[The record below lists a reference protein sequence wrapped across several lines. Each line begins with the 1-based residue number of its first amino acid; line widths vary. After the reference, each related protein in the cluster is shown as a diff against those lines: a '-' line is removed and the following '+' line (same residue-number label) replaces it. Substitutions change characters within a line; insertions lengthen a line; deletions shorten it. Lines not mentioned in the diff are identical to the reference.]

1 MTRLFSALAL
11 ALATAAGP
19 ALAADSKPELAIP
32 KGGTPIDCNNSPFGR
47 FLPVGIDQEV
57 LVTRVSAG
65 APSIYQ
71 LSGGPL
77 ATERQILG
85 GSGVLSGATRTATTS
100 ADIDGDGDE
109 EHIVVMA
116 KGTTLEVVSFTRDP
130 ANGGALRQ
138 AANRSQ
144 GADGTVLDVQVT
156 TADLLGRRDGSKQIV
171 YGALVQVGGEVVLR
185 IFTLEGAPGGTFI
198 NSPLSASFLATPGS
212 GGSYAG
218 VDAFRIAGGNP
229 LLEPAEQVVLVTR
242 KRTSGAAALGY
253 TILRKDPDPENVP
266 GFLPFPGS
274 YTEEEAPGTSLARF
288 SVHVADLGDTVGHEV
303 LVGIQS
309 SENGNLNP
317 PQLRARNYTV
327 QRTAD
332 GSGFLGAT
340 MSGINA
346 NYTVPGT
353 ASASFAVATGQVDR
367 RPGDDIVV
375 AFKEGTNLRTTML
388 RPVFNAG
395 GLLIGIAPP
404 SPAITAA
411 APATDMQANRVEVAI
426 GDANSDAAGDVYVA
440 YTGLTGST
448 EVTKLRRFS
457 LDAPVSDGAFPPAS
471 SFSLRA
477 SFDFPSNLPVTP
489 SFEVRV
495 ADIDQDSVVARIGA
509 ECRRVRDPLVRS
521 VVRMPPYWERLQA
534 GAGAPQGAATI
545 GRSQSTGGSNS
556 QAYATFTSHDLSGY
570 FGAQFGS
577 ETIGFKVTAKAKAGG
592 NWQSTRGVE
601 TAFEQ
606 STTYSEANSI
616 AAGEGLVV
624 EESNAFD
631 CYSFN
636 VERGGQSVPS
646 STVRACEIVR
656 VGDNGTNPRTL
667 TGVSLVEWDT
677 SRVAGQPAQWL
688 PLHPDWAN
696 LALFRPASS
705 PLSPLQGA
713 FANATDGRFDT
724 AVQVSAFAPYLDI
737 DLGSVQDI
745 TNIRVWHAPGI
756 QRLTRN
762 TLTASPNPIGASPT
776 PGERTFSFDPR
787 TDNGI
792 DRWNIWTRDPVTR
805 APLRA
810 RYLRIRATGSTTVT
824 LSEVQV
830 FGEVYREPVDF
841 PDAVCDPVPGDGT
854 FFAVVADKVSVP
866 NRWRLVH
873 VRGDLLWSGIPATT
887 SDTRCPAPTYHA
899 GVLTAPIW
907 DTVSFTGSAS
917 NSWALSQ
924 ESTNLI
930 GSNTSIEHSARF
942 GAEIEAELGL
952 VVGAVAGIAYE
963 FATGATQTQSTTM
976 YWGSGLEYAGAMN
989 GFTDPTAANCDYR
1002 PQPYS
1007 YAVTDRSNTGF
1018 THRYTVV
1025 DYVVRGLGWSR
1036 IGGNPPAANC
1046 FPAREDGVF
1055 SNSFEP
1061 AAP

>member
-11 ALATAAGP
+11 ALAAIAGP
-19 ALAADSKPELAIP
+19 AHAADGKPEMVIP
-32 KGGTPIDCNNSPFGR
+32 KGGLPIDCNNSPFGR

-65 APSIYQ
+65 APSVYQ
-71 LSGGPL
+71 LSGGPM
-77 ATERQILG
+77 ATERQVLG
-85 GSGVLSGATRTATTS
+85 GSGVLAGATRTVTTS
-100 ADIDGDGDE
+100 ADLDGDGDE

-116 KGTTLEVVSFTRDP
+116 KGNSVEVVSFTRDP
-130 ANGGALRQ
+130 GNGGALRQ
-138 AANRSQ
+138 AGSQ
-144 GADGTVLDVQVT
+144 SQPLNGPVLDVQVT

-171 YGALVQVGGEVVLR
+171 YGILAQDGGQIYLA
-185 IFTLEGAPGGTFI
+185 IFTLQAAADGTLP
-198 NSPLSASFLATPGS
+198 NSSLSALFVATPGS
-212 GGSYAG
+212 GGNYAG

-229 LLEPAEQVVLVTR
+229 LLEPAEQVMLVTR
-242 KRTSGAAALGY
+242 KRTGSTAALGY
-253 TILRKDPDPENVP
+253 TVLRRNP
-266 GFLPFPGS
+266 GPNSPQTFQPFPGS
-274 YTEEEAPGTSLARF
+274 YTEEEASDASLARL

-303 LVGIQS
+303 LVGIQT
-309 SENGNLNP
+309 SENGSLTP
-317 PQLRARNYTV
+317 PQLRVRNYSV
-327 QRTAD
+327 QRSAVGNT
-332 GSGFLGAT
+332 FLGAT
-340 MSGINA
+340 LAGGTA
-346 NYTVPGT
+346 NYTVSGT
-353 ASASFAVATGQVDR
+353 GSGSFAVATGQVDR

-375 AFKEGTNLRTTML
+375 AFKEGANLRTTML

-395 GLLIGIAPP
+395 GLLVGIAPP
-404 SPAITAA
+404 APAITAT
-411 APATDMQANRVEVAI
+411 APAADMQANRVELAI

-440 YTGLTGST
+440 YTGLTSST

-457 LDAPVSDGAFPPAS
+457 LDAPASDSDFPPAS

-477 SFDFPSNLPVTP
+477 SYDFPSNLQPT
-489 SFEVRV
+489 SAFDVRV
-495 ADIDQDSVVARIGA
+495 ADIDQDSVVARISA
-509 ECRRVRDPLVRS
+509 DCRRVRDPLVRS
-521 VVRMPPYWERLQA
+521 VVRIPPYWDRLQ
-534 GAGAPQGAATI
+534 AGAPQGAATI
-545 GRSQSTGGSNS
+545 GRNETVGGSSS

-577 ETIGFKVTAKAKAGG
+577 EIIGFKVTAKAKAGG

-606 STTYSEANSI
+606 STTYSEAHSI
-616 AAGEGLVV
+616 AVGEGLVV
-624 EESNAFD
+624 EESNVFD

-636 VERGGQSVPS
+636 VERGGQAVSA

-656 VGDNGTNPRTL
+656 VGENGANPRRI
-667 TGVSLVEWDT
+667 TGVSLEAWDT
-677 SRVAGQPAQWL
+677 SRVADQPAQWL

-696 LALFRPASS
+696 IALFRPATSQF
-705 PLSPLQGA
+705 SPLQGA

-724 AVQVSAFAPYLDI
+724 AVQVNAFAPYLDI

-776 PGERTFSFDPR
+776 PGQRTFSFDPR

-792 DRWNIWTRDPVTR
+792 DRWNIWTRDPVTN
-805 APLRA
+805 APMRA
-810 RYLRIRATGSTTVT
+810 RYLRIRATGNTTVT

-830 FGEVYREPVDF
+830 FGVVHRDPVDF

-854 FFAVVADKVSVP
+854 FFAVVADNVSVP

-873 VRGDLLWSGIPATT
+873 VRGDLLWSGIPATA
-887 SDTRCPAPTYHA
+887 SDTRCPAPTYHS

-917 NSWALSQ
+917 NSWALSRQ
-924 ESTNLI
+924 NSNLI

-1025 DYVVRGLGWSR
+1025 DYVVRSLEWSR
-1036 IGGNPPAANC
+1036 IGGNPPASNC
-1046 FPAREDGVF
+1046 FPERPDVMFA
-1055 SNSFEP
+1055 NSFEP
-1061 AAP
+1061 ATP